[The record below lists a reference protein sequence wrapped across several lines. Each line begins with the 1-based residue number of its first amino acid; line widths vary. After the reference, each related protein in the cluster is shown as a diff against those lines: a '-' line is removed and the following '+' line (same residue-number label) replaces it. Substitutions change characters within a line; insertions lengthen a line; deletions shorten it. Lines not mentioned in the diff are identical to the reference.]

1 MSYESPISII
11 YGDMQTKLEGD
22 VFKAIQ
28 NCNIEVNKD
37 ELLKAL
43 AYDRNQYHK
52 GWLDGYAQ
60 AAEEIVHCKYCKHA
74 EHWYGDKYRCFLWS
88 EGGIDVF
95 EEGYC
100 NYGESKEDEQNF

>member
-1 MSYESPISII
+1 MSYESPIDII

-28 NCNIEVNKD
+28 NYNIEVNKD

-43 AYDRNQYHK
+43 AYDRNQYHE

-60 AAEEIVHCKYCKHA
+60 AAEDIVRCKDCKWHEEDFCTNFNVFGFEGDDYCS
-74 EHWYGDKYRCFLWS
+74 L
-88 EGGIDVF
+88 
-95 EEGYC
+95 
-100 NYGESKEDEQNF
+100 GERRDNEAD

>member
-1 MSYESPISII
+1 MSYESPIDII

-22 VFKAIQ
+22 VFKVIQ
-28 NCNIEVNKD
+28 NCNIKVDKD

-60 AAEEIVHCKYCKHA
+60 AEEDIVRCKDCKYAQKEFFSKTLSCRV
-74 EHWYGDKYRCFLWS
+74 WGDRF
-88 EGGIDVF
+88 F
-95 EEGYC
+95 P
-100 NYGESKEDEQNF
+100 EDFCSTGKRRDLK